1 MINPE
6 ILLSLQ
12 PQNKVNPLRGA
23 LMNCKIDIKGL
34 ANGKR
39 HYGFHI
45 DGTFFEVYE
54 NDTISDADVNVDVV
68 LVKDAGM
75 MTVEMDV
82 EGTVVVSCDRCLADL
97 SLPVK
102 VGQKFSVR
110 FAGGGMDDAEGA
122 DDEIQVKGD
131 GSELDLSQV
140 IYDYVCTAL
149 PIRKVHE
156 DGKCDPEMM
165 EKMKDIIF

>member
-1 MINPE
+1 
-6 ILLSLQ
+6 
-12 PQNKVNPLRGA
+12 
-23 LMNCKIDIKGL
+23 MNCKIDIKGL
-34 ANGKR
+34 ANGKH

-45 DGTFFEVYE
+45 DGTFFEAYE
-54 NDTISDADVNVDVV
+54 NDTIGEADLTVEVD
-68 LVKDAGM
+68 LVKEAGL
-75 MTVEMDV
+75 MTVMMDID
-82 EGTVVVSCDRCLADL
+82 GTVVVPCDRCLTDL
-97 SLPVK
+97 SLPVEIE
-102 VGQKFSVR
+102 QKFSVR
-110 FAGGGMDDAEGA
+110 FDGAGMRDTDGA

-131 GSELDLSQV
+131 GTEIDLSQV